1 MERHQFLIRPEVA
14 LACYPRAEHG
24 APAPARYRVLVLV
37 RPDEA
42 ERVSALA
49 QVLLRN
55 TDVTVIDSVIQRTG
69 CLAQLVLVTQCVAP
83 GRAALSR
90 LVVQLGLERN
100 VRSVQW
106 ESVPSFAPGNA
117 IHYQ

>member
-1 MERHQFLIRPEVA
+1 MLHSRFLDDGRTASAFVPQA
-14 LACYPRAEHG
+14 AHG
-24 APAPARYRVLVLV
+24 APSPARYRVLVLV
-37 RPDEA
+37 RPDEV

-55 TDVTVIDSVIQRTG
+55 TDVTVIESVIQRAG

-90 LVVQLGLERN
+90 LVGQLGLERN

-117 IHYQ
+117 THYQ